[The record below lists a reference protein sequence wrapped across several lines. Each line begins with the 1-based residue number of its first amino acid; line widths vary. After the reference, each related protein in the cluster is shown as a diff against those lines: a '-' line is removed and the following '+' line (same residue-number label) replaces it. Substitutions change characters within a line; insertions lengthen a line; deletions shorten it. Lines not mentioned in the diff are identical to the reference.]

1 MQAGAYRP
9 GQIKE
14 ELSMDIQKIITELLS
29 KLNADGKLAE
39 KFKADPT
46 GTVTSLLGSVQLDND
61 QLKAVVEG
69 VKAKLKLD
77 DAAGVLN
84 TLGGLFGGK
93 K

>member
-1 MQAGAYRP
+1 
-9 GQIKE
+9 
-14 ELSMDIQKIITELLS
+14 MDIQKVVTELLS
-29 KLNADGKLAE
+29 KLNGDSKLVE

-46 GTVTSLLGSVQLDND
+46 GTVTSLLGSVKLDND

-77 DAAGVLN
+77 DVASA
-84 TLGGLFGGK
+84 LGGLGSLFGGK